1 MQYVC
6 NFNLFLSEPIL
17 DSFPIRWSHQVV
29 MQPSFTITDGTLRLA
44 VGPNR
49 DISMAAGSV
58 SLTLTGL
65 VAQLASLTS
74 STATNAASVTTLAA
88 GSVAQAFVA
97 AAQVRMTRLAM
108 HHTCFSSVA
117 LV

>member
-1 MQYVC
+1 
-6 NFNLFLSEPIL
+6 
-17 DSFPIRWSHQVV
+17 
-29 MQPSFTITDGTLRLA
+29 MQPSFTATDGTLRLV

-49 DISMAAGSV
+49 DISMAAGSI

-74 STATNAASVTTLAA
+74 SAATNAAAVTTLAA
-88 GSVAQAFVA
+88 GSVAQAYVA
-97 AAQVRMTRLAM
+97 AAQVRLTPFAM
-108 HHTCFSSVA
+108 HHSCFSSVA